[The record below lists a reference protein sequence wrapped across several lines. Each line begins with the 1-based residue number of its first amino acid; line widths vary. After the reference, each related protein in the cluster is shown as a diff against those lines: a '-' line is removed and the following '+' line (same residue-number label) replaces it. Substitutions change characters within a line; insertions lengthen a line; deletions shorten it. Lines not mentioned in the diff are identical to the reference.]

1 MTISTREVHTLLF
14 FTLTL
19 FADQCVLSPGRLLHI
34 GELFPR
40 TLEQAMA
47 NYRIPEADA
56 AHAAAFIRACL
67 HLNPEERFTAVDLLR
82 HPWLE
87 TAYIC
92 C

>member
-1 MTISTREVHTLLF
+1 MTISTRAVRAPLF

-19 FADQCVLSPGRLLHI
+19 FANQCGFSSGRLLRI

-67 HLNPEERFTAVDLLR
+67 HLNPEERSTALDLLH

-87 TAYIC
+87 TAYMC

>member
-1 MTISTREVHTLLF
+1 VTISTREVRALLF
-14 FTLTL
+14 FTLAL
-19 FADQCVLSPGRLLHI
+19 FANQCGSSGRLLRI

-47 NYRIPEADA
+47 NYKIPEADA

-67 HLNPEERFTAVDLLR
+67 HLNPEERSTAVDLLH